1 MNATQN
7 NDVLYTSKKVNLSG
21 FQTSDVKKVPA
32 SITTITSE
40 RIADQHSKTL
50 TDVIKNDSSLG
61 DGYAAMATIQIL

>member
-1 MNATQN
+1 MMY
-7 NDVLYTSKKVNLSG
+7 YTHQRKVNLSG

-50 TDVIKNDSSLG
+50 TDVIK
-61 DGYAAMATIQIL
+61 TILR